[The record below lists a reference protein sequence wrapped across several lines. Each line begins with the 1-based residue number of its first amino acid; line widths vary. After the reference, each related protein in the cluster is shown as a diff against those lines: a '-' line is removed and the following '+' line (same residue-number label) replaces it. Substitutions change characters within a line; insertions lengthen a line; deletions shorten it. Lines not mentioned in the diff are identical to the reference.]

1 MNKTRFWP
9 RVVAAFAS
17 GTIAFAGAAGCSMC
31 CGPYDYHYPT
41 FGGRVQRAD
50 PEYGRVGSIF
60 SDPYTAGTGLDADS
74 NVKKL
79 DPPKSNNREDNTEPA
94 INRETSP
101 LPRPQ
106 AMSAI
111 QRIQIRKR
119 ARQAIAKQKTNG
131 KVAKKTN
138 LAVNGDRVE
147 RQGLGLTPV
156 TEMMVHSQSTTC
168 AATTA

>member
-1 MNKTRFWP
+1 MIKTHFWT
-9 RVVAAFAS
+9 RVIAAFAS
-17 GTIAFAGAAGCSMC
+17 GSVALAGFAGCSMC

-74 NVKKL
+74 NLKKL
-79 DPPKSNNREDNTEPA
+79 DSSNSNIPEDITDPA

-106 AMSAI
+106 RDEPVPTDPNKGTSA
-111 QRIQIRKR
+111 
-119 ARQAIAKQKTNG
+119 A
-131 KVAKKTN
+131 
-138 LAVNGDRVE
+138 GDRE
-147 RQGLGLTPV
+147 TENQWQGRQKNQPRG
-156 TEMMVHSQSTTC
+156 QWR
-168 AATTA
+168 

>member
-1 MNKTRFWP
+1 MIKTRFWP

-17 GTIAFAGAAGCSMC
+17 GTIAFAGVAGCSMC

-60 SDPYTAGTGLDADS
+60 SDPYTAGTGLNADS

-79 DPPKSNNREDNTEPA
+79 DPPKSNNREDSTEPA

-101 LPRPQ
+101 LPRPLGDERD
-106 AMSAI
+106 S
-111 QRIQIRKR
+111 
-119 ARQAIAKQKTNG
+119 TDPN
-131 KVAKKTN
+131 KKTST
-138 LAVNGDRVE
+138 AGDRE
-147 RQGLGLTPV
+147 TENQWHGRQKNQPRR
-156 TEMMVHSQSTTC
+156 QWR
-168 AATTA
+168 